1 LGDDRVKRT
10 VRWLCCSKKKFLVSR
25 SQGRWMLDLDSRSM
39 LGCGRSC
46 TFFVPTSH
54 CVCRASAG
62 LVRCVSANGTS
73 LVLWEAVWI
82 HLSSAVVIASSLPF
96 RFALP
101 IQIHIKSLHKI
112 DVNDGLQCARNKSF
126 RPGCQGSTKSVLSQ
140 LICSCSWEMQ
150 LWGCLQ
156 DPVCAVGNPCR

>member
-1 LGDDRVKRT
+1 
-10 VRWLCCSKKKFLVSR
+10 
-25 SQGRWMLDLDSRSM
+25 MLDLDSRSM

-112 DVNDGLQCARNKSF
+112 DVNDDCSVRETKAFALGVRGARK
-126 RPGCQGSTKSVLSQ
+126 
-140 LICSCSWEMQ
+140 
-150 LWGCLQ
+150 
-156 DPVCAVGNPCR
+156 VCCHN